1 MLAGPGKSCRAAQW
15 VFDRQSMETAGRGA
29 CLKQERFHQ
38 RWPCMA
44 SFSFLSS
51 PHTFLPFLACSLVL
65 SVFCHLAKLFLSNI
79 SLFVLYSLSDI
90 LHFPVFSSSS
100 RHVISPTAELRE
112 GWYCNDRVVLSSPE
126 LLFFAFFLPLNWHFL
141 FVWLSCGLCAILKV

>member
-1 MLAGPGKSCRAAQW
+1 
-15 VFDRQSMETAGRGA
+15 METAGRGA

-51 PHTFLPFLACSLVL
+51 PHTFLPFLARSLVL

-126 LLFFAFFLPLNWHFL
+126 LLFFGFFSSIKLTLSVCVAQLWAVCNTESLNPPVHFTPE
-141 FVWLSCGLCAILKV
+141 